1 LFQQVKQQKPMSPSE
16 AANVIQILTNTLE
29 AICDTEVDNAYEV
42 KQKLIDKISE
52 LIDKL

>member
-1 LFQQVKQQKPMSPSE
+1 MSPSE
-16 AANVIQILTNTLE
+16 AASVIQVLTNTLE
-29 AICDTEVDNAYEV
+29 AICDCEVDNAYEV

>member
-1 LFQQVKQQKPMSPSE
+1 MSPSE

-29 AICDTEVDNAYEV
+29 AICDCDVDNAYEV

>member
-1 LFQQVKQQKPMSPSE
+1 MSPSE

-29 AICDTEVDNAYEV
+29 AICDCEVDNAYEV
-42 KQKLIDKISE
+42 KQKLINKISE